1 MKLREIK
8 TLCIPKLKTL
18 VNLELSSNKIFPKVK
33 GAILF
38 ISELKYLPIVSVFQN
53 VEFSISF
60 FIIIIDLFIL
70 DFQLPLHEI

>member
-18 VNLELSSNKIFPKVK
+18 VNLELSSNKIFAKVK

-38 ISELKYLPIVSVFQN
+38 IFELKYLPIVSVFQN

-60 FIIIIDLFIL
+60 FIIIIVLIIL